1 MSVSKQ
7 EPTAPLSRREN
18 QIMDIL
24 FSQGESSVIEITKAM
39 PDGLSRNAVRTFL
52 TILEGK
58 RHISRRKQGREF
70 FYSAT
75 TNKESAAQNA
85 LGKVLDVFF
94 NGSLST
100 AVAAQF
106 TNADNIKEGEL
117 EKLQQLIDTARKKNQ

>member
-1 MSVSKQ
+1 MSTNKQ

-24 FSQGESSVIEITKAM
+24 FSKGESSVIEITEAM

-58 RHISRRKQGREF
+58 KHVTRRKQGREF
-70 FYSAT
+70 FYSAAT
-75 TNKESAAQNA
+75 DKESAAQNA

-100 AVAAQF
+100 AVATQF
-106 TNADNIKEGEL
+106 THEEKIKEDEL
-117 EKLQQLIDTARKKNQ
+117 EKLQQLIDAARKKNQ